1 MTYPKKSRKLLL
13 FSTALMIISLAS
25 VLTVYASVVL
35 GTFSG
40 NAFTVN
46 NVTAGT
52 VTYST
57 DGSTGWTATPTD
69 FNVGGSLYARFELTS
84 TSYSGPATITWQL
97 QENNGGWTNVTSSQQ
112 TTTVAL
118 TGSAQT
124 IYASDLGLTTG
135 DYNWGNDI
143 TTGGSYRVTATIST
157 A

>member
-1 MTYPKKSRKLLL
+1 MYTKKSKKLLL
-13 FSTALMIISLAS
+13 ISTAITIIALAS
-25 VLTVYASVVL
+25 VLTVYAAVL
-35 GTFSG
+35 GTFNG

-57 DGSTGWTATPTD
+57 DGSTGWTAD
-69 FNVGGSLYARFELTS
+69 ISAFNVGGSLYARFELTS

-97 QENNGGWTNVTSSQQ
+97 QENNGGWTNVGSSQ
-112 TTTVAL
+112 TTTVTL

-124 IYASDLGLTTG
+124 IYASASGLTTG
-135 DYNWGNDI
+135 NHNWGADI
-143 TTGGSYRVTATIST
+143 STGGSYRVTATIAT

>member
-13 FSTALMIISLAS
+13 ISTALMIITLAS

-35 GTFSG
+35 GTFPGS
-40 NAFTVN
+40 AFTVN
-46 NVTAGT
+46 NVTTGT

-69 FNVGGSLYARFELTS
+69 FNVGGTLYARFELTS

-97 QENNGGWTNVTSSQQ
+97 QENNGGWTNVGSAQ
-112 TTTVAL
+112 TTTVTL

-124 IYASDLGLTTG
+124 IYASASGSTTG
-135 DYNWGNDI
+135 NHNWGGDI
-143 TTGGSYRVTATIST
+143 STGGSYRVTATIST